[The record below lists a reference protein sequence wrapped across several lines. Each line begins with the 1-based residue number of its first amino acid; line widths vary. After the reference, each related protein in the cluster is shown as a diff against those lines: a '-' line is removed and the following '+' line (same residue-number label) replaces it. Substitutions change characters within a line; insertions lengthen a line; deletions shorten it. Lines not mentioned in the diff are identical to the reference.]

1 MMSGVNEPGTDVES
15 YREEL
20 ADEISDGGGCSETW
34 EAISAKRED
43 GADSSTRRSML
54 SAVAVGLMGIGIGSG
69 SALAGESS
77 DISSSDVTA
86 DVVDV
91 EDEELKQSLRRQAQ
105 DDSGFEAIR
114 QRLSREGLS
123 SDDELF
129 VKTVV
134 DGEDVQYT
142 YTLQYESGAGGL
154 IWTSNTDDETFAVF
168 SETVKDAQKFT
179 RYEHK
184 GGRVTVSHQ
193 EVTRE
198 DLREAASDVSADFE
212 VPSTWPL
219 CTWNT
224 SCVGAI
230 AGAAAGTVGCC
241 GSCSSAIGAA
251 ASAGT
256 ACVCCVGAA
265 IGLVSIECNVCE

>member
-1 MMSGVNEPGTDVES
+1 MSGINEPGADVES
-15 YREEL
+15 YQEEL
-20 ADEISDGGGCSETW
+20 ADEIGDGGGCSEAW

-54 SAVAVGLMGIGIGSG
+54 SAVAVGLMGIGVGSG

-77 DISSSDVTA
+77 DISGSDVTA

-123 SDDELF
+123 SGDELF

-179 RYEHK
+179 RYEHE

-198 DLREAASDVSADFE
+198 DLREAASDVSTDFE
-212 VPSTWPL
+212 IPSTWPF

-224 SCVGAI
+224 SCVGSI
-230 AGAAAGTVGCC
+230 AAAAGATFGCC
-241 GSCSSAIGAA
+241 GTCSSVIGAVGSA
-251 ASAGT
+251 ATS
-256 ACVCCVGAA
+256 CICCVGVA